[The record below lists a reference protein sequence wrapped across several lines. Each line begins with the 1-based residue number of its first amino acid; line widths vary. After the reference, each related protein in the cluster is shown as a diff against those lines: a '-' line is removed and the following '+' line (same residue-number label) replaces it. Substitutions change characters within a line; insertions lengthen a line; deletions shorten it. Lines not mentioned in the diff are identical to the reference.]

1 MSDHERLL
9 RRREVEYRTGLARSS
24 IYEGMA
30 GCTFPLARRVP
41 GEMSVWWV
49 ESEIAAWIA
58 ERISKSAAVGT
69 VVGKK
74 PTGRKKAA

>member
-1 MSDHERLL
+1 VSAAERLL
-9 RRREVEYRTGLARSS
+9 RRPEVEHRTGLGRST

-30 GCTFPLARRVP
+30 AGTFPLARRVP

-49 ESEIAAWIA
+49 ESEVAAWIA
-58 ERISKSAAVGT
+58 DRINRSAPVGT

-74 PTGRKKAA
+74 PAGRKKAA